1 MTKDILVSIRGL
13 QISSGQEE
21 NEPVEVITAGD
32 YYKKNNK
39 HYVIYDEL
47 VEGFEGVTKNVIK
60 VHEDCVDITKKGIM
74 NVHMVFEKNKKNI
87 TCYETPFGNM
97 MLGINASDIQITE
110 EEDAISVDVKYALE
124 LNYEHLA
131 DCSIRMAI
139 QSREGG
145 KFHI

>member
-39 HYVIYDEL
+39 HYVI
-47 VEGFEGVTKNVIK
+47 
-60 VHEDCVDITKKGIM
+60 
-74 NVHMVFEKNKKNI
+74 HMVFEKNKKNI